1 MQAACKLGFPVL
13 YGDGSRPV
21 VLQTAG
27 ITQPKAVMVMYTGR
41 QKSVQSVE
49 RLRQVFPH
57 VRGLSARVTTQSL
70 ACVSYLDRMTICCSY
85 SNILANPY
93 EVLKNG
99 YYSFVM

>member
-27 ITQPKAVMVMYTGR
+27 IMQPKAVMVMYTGR

-49 RLRQVFPH
+49 RLRQAFPK
-57 VRGLSARVTTQSL
+57 VRDPFGQFQLTFL
-70 ACVSYLDRMTICCSY
+70 PMHL
-85 SNILANPY
+85 
-93 EVLKNG
+93 
-99 YYSFVM
+99 